1 MNWNLRSANCR
12 TISVKYSLLTN
23 SMGAASK
30 SCRQSRVSTSTR
42 CSRASVT
49 RCFICASA
57 CRAFTTSLLT
67 SEETQHEKENDLD
80 GASGD
85 SGGGDF
91 HHHWWRSGD
100 AFVELESAGVVR
112 MAANYLL
119 AGSRTVRSLPD
130 SVRRPGYAC
139 AWLPSLQFSM
149 ANGR

>member
-1 MNWNLRSANCR
+1 MIWYVRASNCLS
-12 TISVKYSLLTN
+12 ISVKYSLLKT

-30 SCRQSRVSTSTR
+30 SCRPSRVSTSTR
-42 CSRASVT
+42 CSRGSVT

-100 AFVELESAGVVR
+100 EFVELESDGVVW
-112 MAANYLL
+112 MAA
-119 AGSRTVRSLPD
+119 SS
-130 SVRRPGYAC
+130 
-139 AWLPSLQFSM
+139 
-149 ANGR
+149 